1 MTEIPSTHLEP
12 VDDDRFVAELRS
24 LSGRY
29 WHSHPFH
36 RRMHAGELTRDELKT
51 WAANRWYYQSM
62 LPQKDAAIVSNC
74 PVPDVRRL
82 WVERIVY
89 HDGRSAGEGGCHHWL
104 RLCDAVGLDRAEVL
118 DERHVVDGVRFA
130 VDAYVSFARTRPW
143 VEAVA
148 SGLTEMFSG
157 PLMRRRVT
165 DMLSCYPWIAP
176 DALTYFTTRLD
187 AVADQGAQSLAIVV
201 RHCTTREQQRAAIA
215 ALAFKCDVLWAVLDA
230 IDGAGATSDRQ
241 GPDPVTAETS
251 VWS

>member
-1 MTEIPSTHLEP
+1 MEP
-12 VDDDRFVAELRS
+12 VDDDRFVTELRS
-24 LSGRY
+24 MASLY

-36 RRMHAGELTRDELKT
+36 RRMHAGELSRDELRT

-89 HDGRSAGEGGCHHWL
+89 HDGRVEGEGGRHRWL
-104 RLCDAVGLDRAEVL
+104 RLCEAVGLDRAEVL

-157 PLMRRRVT
+157 PLMRRRIA
-165 DMLSCYPWIAP
+165 DMLSRYPWIAL
-176 DALTYFTTRLD
+176 DDLTYFTTRLD
-187 AVADQGAQSLAIVV
+187 AVADEGARSLAIVV
-201 RHCTTREQQRAAIA
+201 RHCTTREQQRAAIS

-230 IDGAGATSDRQ
+230 IDAAGARSTRRR
-241 GPDPVTAETS
+241 PHAVTTAETS